1 MEEKRVDPGDAS
13 INPRFLLSQIFQIF
27 ENLEKIYDFHE
38 KKMGELGERV
48 SRLEAQLSV
57 APKAEAA
64 PAPAPAEERPAEAA
78 VRGAAPTDDDRRELA
93 RRTGLLLARGA
104 AEVAALRAAIASGAV
119 SKASACAAWAQHDA
133 LDAYL
138 KSKGV

>member
-13 INPRFLLSQIFQIF
+13 INPRFLLSQIYQIY
-27 ENLEKIYDFHE
+27 ENLEKIYDFQE

-57 APKAEAA
+57 PARAESV
-64 PAPAPAEERPAEAA
+64 PPPAEEKPAEAA
-78 VRGAAPTDDDRRELA
+78 ARGAAPTDDDRRELA

-104 AEVAALRAAIASGAV
+104 AEVAALRVAIASGAV

>member
-1 MEEKRVDPGDAS
+1 MEEKRIDPGEAS
-13 INPRFLLSQIFQIF
+13 INPKFLLSQIFQIF
-27 ENLEKIYDFHE
+27 ENLEKIYDFQE
-38 KKMGELGERV
+38 RKMGELGERV

-57 APKAEAA
+57 PTKTEA
-64 PAPAPAEERPAEAA
+64 PAPAPAEEKPAEAPA
-78 VRGAAPTDDDRRELA
+78 ARGAEPTDDDRRALA
-93 RRTGLLLARGA
+93 QRTGQLLVRGA

-119 SKASACAAWAQHDA
+119 SKASACATWAQHDA

>member
-13 INPRFLLSQIFQIF
+13 INPKFLLSQIFRIF
-27 ENLEKIYDFHE
+27 ENLEKIYDFQE
-38 KKMGELGERV
+38 RKMGELGERV

-57 APKAEAA
+57 APEAEAA
-64 PAPAPAEERPAEAA
+64 PAPAPAEAKPAEAPA
-78 VRGAAPTDDDRRELA
+78 RGAEPTDDDRRELA

-104 AEVAALRAAIASGAV
+104 SEVAALRAAIASGAV
-119 SKASACAAWAQHDA
+119 SKASSCVTWAQHNA

>member
-13 INPRFLLSQIFQIF
+13 INPRFLLSQIYQIY
-27 ENLEKIYDFHE
+27 ENLEKIYDFQE

-57 APKAEAA
+57 PARAESV
-64 PAPAPAEERPAEAA
+64 PPPAEEKPAEAA
-78 VRGAAPTDDDRRELA
+78 ARGAAPTDDDRRELA